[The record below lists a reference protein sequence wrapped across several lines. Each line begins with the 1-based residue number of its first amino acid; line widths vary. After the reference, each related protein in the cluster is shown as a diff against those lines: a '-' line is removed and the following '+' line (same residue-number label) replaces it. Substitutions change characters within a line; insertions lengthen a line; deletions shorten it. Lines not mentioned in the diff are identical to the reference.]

1 MPEIVKKVGSK
12 VGALEKK
19 IQALKGEKVNLKE
32 TIRGMV
38 KKGHQGDVG
47 LVKEMEG
54 IDSQIAKLV
63 SQLREIKGA
72 GGGSVKANTYHP
84 GNKVASS
91 IQKTFNDNARKGKS
105 NKWKE

>member
-1 MPEIVKKVGSK
+1 MPDPVKSGSK
-12 VGALEKK
+12 VKSLEKK
-19 IQALKGEKVNLKE
+19 IQTLRGKKANLKE

-38 KKGHQGDVG
+38 KKGHRGDVG

-54 IDSQIAKLV
+54 IDSQIEKLR
-63 SQLREIKGA
+63 SQLKEIKGA
-72 GGGSVKANTYHP
+72 GGGGVKANTYNP
-84 GNKVASS
+84 GNRVAAS